1 MSSTVTILQ
10 IDPEVA
16 ARELAER
23 ALEIKQYIEALEATK
38 RTTWETM
45 WIEFTI

>member
-1 MSSTVTILQ
+1 MSTVTILQ

-16 ARELAER
+16 ARGLAER
-23 ALEIKQYIEALEATK
+23 APAIEELIEALEETQ

-45 WIEFTI
+45 QISFDI

>member
-1 MSSTVTILQ
+1 MPSTVTILK

-23 ALEIKQYIEALEATK
+23 ALAIEQYIEAQEAAK
-38 RTTWETM
+38 RTTWATM
-45 WIEFTI
+45 RISFDI

>member
-1 MSSTVTILQ
+1 MSTVTILQ

-16 ARELAER
+16 AKELAER
-23 ALEIKQYIEALEATK
+23 APAIKGLIDALEETK

-45 WIEFTI
+45 RISFDI